1 MRGPFRALYVEYWR
15 SLLGGSFPSL
25 SEKAEARFP
34 CASVSHWDRFAT
46 SPVPTYVRLVVCSC
60 PCRDWIQSRGGG
72 NLAAIDVSSNV
83 GDDVGLFVGGLSEI
97 EIAAVLSLESSLM
110 LEAVVVEVL
119 VTPPELATV
128 EVPAMPS
135 EVGFVAN
142 VVVAVVTSLLQTPS
156 ESSIGKTLRICFI
169 SDVSTGD
176 MYGTIN
182 PMRHEKKDS

>member
-1 MRGPFRALYVEYWR
+1 MVT
-15 SLLGGSFPSL
+15 LLSSQLVIKIITTVYQNPP
-25 SEKAEARFP
+25 KTIVAKYIAVK
-34 CASVSHWDRFAT
+34 CIAT
-46 SPVPTYVRLVVCSC
+46 LKLDTE
-60 PCRDWIQSRGGG
+60 
-72 NLAAIDVSSNV
+72 NAIDVSSNV